1 MTSSADQPDNHTAKP
16 SGQPSA
22 HPTEKPP
29 RGQTA
34 LQRAEARYATAKARL
49 SAARNRQI
57 TEDRKRDTRR
67 KIILGGA
74 LIDLA
79 GRDARA
85 LELLDR
91 LLRNLPREQDRK
103 VFEDWT
109 VPAEGPIT
117 SGDAP

>member
-1 MTSSADQPDNHTAKP
+1 MSQPDDLNHNAPAQTLARSP
-16 SGQPSA
+16 NGM
-22 HPTEKPP
+22 
-29 RGQTA
+29 TA

-49 SAARNRQI
+49 SAARNRQL

-103 VFEDWT
+103 VFEDWA
-109 VPAEGPIT
+109 VPAEGPVT